1 MALIIEKGFGQV
13 EPNHLSG
20 QKTGEIYAMLPADA
34 SIENVQNGMFMKYDY
49 ANGVMTFDAAAPGPY
64 HLVFSEVKL
73 YDEKESYKD
82 FVLTKENSSV
92 GKIHPRLMATKPTDH
107 FTTNMVD
114 MTTAKGARKGK
125 LLQIVNGILTETDS
139 PVEGE
144 QVWQVVKDY
153 TLADGQQAVKV
164 MRVA

>member
-1 MALIIEKGFGQV
+1 MALLIKKGYGQV

-20 QKTGEIYAMLPADA
+20 QKTGEIYAMLPAA
-34 SIENVQNGMFMKYDY
+34 SDIENVQNGTFMKYDY
-49 ANGVMTFDAAAPGPY
+49 ANGVMTYDAAAPGPY

-73 YDEKESYKD
+73 YDPKESYCD

-92 GKIHPRLMATKPTDH
+92 GKIHPRLIATKPTDH

-114 MTTAKGARKGK
+114 VTSAKGERVGK
-125 LLQIVNGILTETDS
+125 LLQIVNGILTETAA

-144 QVWQVVKDY
+144 QTWQIVKDY
-153 TLADGQQAVKV
+153 SLADGQPAVKV
-164 MRVA
+164 MRVL